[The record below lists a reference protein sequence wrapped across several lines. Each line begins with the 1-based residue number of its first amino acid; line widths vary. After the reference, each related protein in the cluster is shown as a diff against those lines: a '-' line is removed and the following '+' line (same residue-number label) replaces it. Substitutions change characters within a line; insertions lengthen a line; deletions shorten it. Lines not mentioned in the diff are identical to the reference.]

1 MIALVSPYSY
11 DSTPKLSLTTAKG
24 GYMLYIVR
32 SNIDGEE
39 LYSSSNYVNCIHFI
53 ETECGDDYFIEQ
65 INLLGE

>member
-1 MIALVSPYSY
+1 
-11 DSTPKLSLTTAKG
+11 
-24 GYMLYIVR
+24 MLYIVR
-32 SNIDGEE
+32 SNINGEE